1 MAKEKMIDITVRMDD
16 GSTKVF
22 TEPSGISVSD
32 IAKKAFKE
40 ESSKYVGARSAGKL
54 RELTRK
60 LSSSCELEFIT
71 LDSVI
76 GFDMYKRS
84 LILLMLSAV
93 DNLTEQKEG
102 EYLVDVMYSLGKGF
116 FCVINNHK
124 DGGKLEI
131 TEEFAASIKA
141 EMDRMVEADMKIEK
155 KSVNT
160 EDAIAEFSS
169 RGMYDKAE
177 LFKYRRTSKTN
188 MYMLDGYSD
197 YFYGYMLPSTGYIKS
212 YDIVP
217 YADGLVLIIPD
228 RKTLKCAPYTA
239 PEKLY
244 NVLRKSED
252 WGSAL
257 GITNVGKLNSVIA
270 KGGMNNLM
278 LVQEALMEK
287 QIAEIADR
295 IKDDGKH
302 IVLIAG
308 PSSSGKTTF
317 SNRLSIQ
324 LQAHGLHPHPIAMD
338 NFFKE
343 RSETPV
349 DENGK
354 YDFESLAA
362 MDLELFND
370 SMARLLKG
378 ENVEI
383 PTFDFLVGKKKF
395 DGNYL
400 KMENSDVLVVE
411 GIHAL
416 NPASTESLPK
426 DACFKIYISALTQL
440 NIDEHNR
447 ISTTDTR
454 LLRRIVRDAR
464 TRGNDA
470 QRTISMWPSV
480 RAGEEKNIFPFQ
492 EEADTMINSALI
504 YELSAIKQFVEPLLF
519 SVPQD
524 SEEYYEAKRLLKFLD
539 YFLGIDVQMVPI
551 NSLLREFIGGGCFK
565 V

>member
-1 MAKEKMIDITVRMDD
+1 MAKEKMIDITVKLED
-16 GSTKVF
+16 GSNKVF
-22 TEPSGISVSD
+22 TETAGISVGE
-32 IAKKAFKE
+32 IAKRVYKE
-40 ESSKYVGARSAGKL
+40 DSRKYVAARSAGKL

-60 LSSSCELEFIT
+60 LGSGCTLEFIT

-84 LILLMLSAV
+84 LVLLMLSAI
-93 DNLTEQKEG
+93 DNLSDRKEG

-116 FCVINNHK
+116 FCVINNRL
-124 DGGKLEI
+124 DGGKLI
-131 TEEFAASIKA
+131 ISPDTRDKIKA

-155 KSVNT
+155 ISVNT
-160 EDAIAEFSS
+160 EDAIAQFNA
-169 RGMYDKAE
+169 RGMVDKAE

-188 MYMLDGYSD
+188 MYVLNGYSD

-212 YDIVP
+212 YDLVP
-217 YADGLVLIIPD
+217 YDDGMVLVIPD
-228 RKTLKCAPYTA
+228 RKTLECAPYEA
-239 PEKLY
+239 PGKLY
-244 NVLRKSED
+244 SVLRKSED

-270 KGGMNNLM
+270 QGGMNNLM

-287 QIAEIADR
+287 QIAEIADKIR
-295 IKDDGKH
+295 EDGKQ

-343 RSETPV
+343 RSETPK
-349 DENGK
+349 DENGN
-354 YDFESLAA
+354 YDFECLGA
-362 MDLELFND
+362 MDLDLFND
-370 SMARLLKG
+370 SMSRLLKG
-378 ENVEI
+378 ETVEI
-383 PTFDFLVGKKKF
+383 PTFDFLVGKKNF

-400 KMENSDVLVVE
+400 KMDSPDVLVVE

-470 QRTISMWPSV
+470 RKTISMWPSV

-492 EEADTMINSALI
+492 EEADAMINSALI

-524 SEEYYEAKRLLKFLD
+524 SEECYEAKRLLKFLD

>member
-1 MAKEKMIDITVRMDD
+1 MSKNKQIEITVILGD
-16 GSTKVF
+16 GS
-22 TEPSGISVSD
+22 ERCLNEESGITVGE
-32 IAKKAFKE
+32 IAKKIYKDE
-40 ESSKYVGARSAGKL
+40 NRKYVAAKVSGKL
-54 RELTRK
+54 RERSVK
-60 LSSSCELEFIT
+60 LNSDCRMKFIST
-71 LDSVI
+71 DTAI

-93 DNLTEQKEG
+93 DHLADRREG
-102 EYLVDVMYSLGKGF
+102 DYLVDIMYSLGKGF
-116 FCVINNHK
+116 FCVINNNIK
-124 DGGKLEI
+124 GGKVPITDEI
-131 TEEFAASIKA
+131 VTLIKA
-141 EMDRMVEADMKIEK
+141 EMDRMVQADLKIEK
-155 KSVNT
+155 KIYST
-160 EDAIAEFSS
+160 EEAISHFIE
-169 RGMYDKAE
+169 RGMLDKAE
-177 LFKYRRTSKTN
+177 LFKYRRTSRTN
-188 MYMLDGYSD
+188 MYELNGYAD
-197 YFYGYMLPSTGYIKS
+197 YFYGYMLPSTGYIKG
-212 YDIVP
+212 YDLQK
-217 YADGLVLIIPD
+217 YADGMVLVIPD
-228 RKTLKCAPYTA
+228 KKTLECAPYSA

-244 NVLRKSED
+244 KVLRESED

-257 GITNVGKLNSVIA
+257 GISNVGRLNNIITA
-270 KGGMNNLM
+270 GGMNNLM

-287 QIAEIADR
+287 QIAEIANSIHDE
-295 IKDDGKH
+295 GKK

-324 LQAHGLHPHPIAMD
+324 LQANGLHPHPVAMD

-343 RSETPV
+343 REETPK

-354 YDFESLAA
+354 YDFESLSA
-362 MDLELFND
+362 MDLELFNNTM
-370 SMARLLKG
+370 SALLRG
-378 ENVEI
+378 EEVEM
-383 PTFDFLVGKKKF
+383 PTFDFTNGKKVFSGEK
-395 DGNYL
+395 L
-400 KMENSDVLVVE
+400 KIEESDVLVVE

-416 NPASTESLPK
+416 NPESTLSLPK
-426 DACFKIYISALTQL
+426 DACYKIYISALTQL

-470 QRTISMWPSV
+470 KRTISMWPSV

-492 EEADTMINSALI
+492 EEADAMINSALI

-519 SVPQD
+519 SVPPACD
-524 SEEYYEAKRLLKFLD
+524 EYYEAKRLLKFLD
-539 YFLGIDVQMVPI
+539 YFLGIDVEMVPK

>member
-1 MAKEKMIDITVRMDD
+1 MSKNKQIEIIVVLDD
-16 GSTKVF
+16 GSEKHL
-22 TEPSGISVSD
+22 TEESGISVGEV
-32 IAKKAFKE
+32 AKKIYKNDE
-40 ESSKYVGARSAGKL
+40 RKYVAAKVSGKL
-54 RELTRK
+54 RELSAKINSDCRMQ
-60 LSSSCELEFIT
+60 FIST
-71 LDSVI
+71 DSVI
-76 GFDMYKRS
+76 GFNMYKRT

-93 DNLTEQKEG
+93 DYLSGRREG
-102 EYLVDVMYSLGKGF
+102 DYLVDVMYSLGKGF
-116 FCVINNHK
+116 FCVINNNI
-124 DGGKLEI
+124 DGGKVQI
-131 TEEFAASIKA
+131 TDEMISIIKA
-141 EMDRMVEADMKIEK
+141 EMDRMVQADMKVEK
-155 KSVNT
+155 KIYST
-160 EDAIAEFSS
+160 EETISHFTK
-169 RGMYDKAE
+169 RGMFDKAE
-177 LFKYRRTSKTN
+177 LFKYRRTSRTN
-188 MYMLDGYSD
+188 MYELNGYAD
-197 YFYGYMLPSTGYIKS
+197 YFYGYMLPSTGYIKG
-212 YDIVP
+212 YDLQK
-217 YADGLVLIIPD
+217 YADGIVLVIPD
-228 RKTLKCAPYTA
+228 RKTLECAPYSA

-244 NVLRKSED
+244 KVLRESED

-257 GITNVGKLNSVIA
+257 GISNVGRLNNIIT
-270 KGGMNNLM
+270 KGGMTNLM

-287 QIAEIADR
+287 QIADIATK
-295 IKDDGKH
+295 IHDGGKK

-324 LQAHGLHPHPIAMD
+324 LQANGLHPHPVAMD

-343 RSETPV
+343 REETPK

-354 YDFESLAA
+354 YDFESLRA
-362 MDLELFND
+362 MDLNLFNNTM
-370 SMARLLKG
+370 SRLLKG
-378 ENVEI
+378 EEVEM
-383 PTFDFLVGKKKF
+383 PTFDFTQGKKIF
-395 DGNYL
+395 AGDTL
-400 KMENSDVLVVE
+400 KIEESDVLVVE

-416 NPASTESLPK
+416 NPESTESLPN
-426 DACFKIYISALTQL
+426 DACYKIYISALTQL

-470 QRTISMWPSV
+470 QKTISMWPSV

-492 EEADTMINSALI
+492 EEADSMINSALI

-524 SEEYYEAKRLLKFLD
+524 CDEYYEAKRLLKFLD
-539 YFLGIDVQMVPI
+539 YFLGIDVEMVPK

>member
-1 MAKEKMIDITVRMDD
+1 MAKDKMIEIDVRMSD
-16 GSTKVF
+16 GSIKHL
-22 TEPSGISVSD
+22 TESMGISVGE
-32 IAKKAFKE
+32 IAEKVYKE
-40 ESSKYVGARSAGKL
+40 DSRKYVCARTSGKL

-71 LDSVI
+71 PDSVV
-76 GFDMYKRS
+76 GFDLYKRS
-84 LILLMLSAV
+84 LVLLMLSAV
-93 DNLTEQKEG
+93 DSVADKKEG
-102 EYLVDVMYSLGKGF
+102 EYLVDIMYSLGKGF
-116 FCVINNHK
+116 FCVINNNIS
-124 DGGKLEI
+124 GGKVKITDEI
-131 TEEFAASIKA
+131 ISMIRN
-141 EMDRMVEADMKIEK
+141 EMDRMIEADLKIEK
-155 KSVNT
+155 KSYST
-160 EDAIAEFSS
+160 EDAIAHFTS
-169 RGMYDKAE
+169 RGMVDKAE

-188 MYMLDGYSD
+188 MYVLNGYAD
-197 YFYGYMLPSTGYIKS
+197 YFYGYMLPSTGYIKG
-212 YDIVP
+212 YDLLP
-217 YADGLVLIIPD
+217 YADGMVLVIPD
-228 RKTLKCAPYTA
+228 RKTLECGPYVA

-244 NVLRKSED
+244 SILRQSED
-252 WGSAL
+252 WGSTL
-257 GITNVGKLNSVIA
+257 GITNVGRLNSVIA
-270 KGGMNNLM
+270 QGGMNNLM

-287 QIAEIADR
+287 QIAEIADK
-295 IKDDGKH
+295 IKDGGKQ

-343 RSETPV
+343 REETPK

-354 YDFESLAA
+354 YDFECLEA
-362 MDLELFND
+362 MDLKLFNETM
-370 SMARLLKG
+370 SGLLKG
-378 ENVEI
+378 EEMDM
-383 PTFDFLVGKKKF
+383 PTFDFTVGKKVF
-395 DGNYL
+395 DGNKL
-400 KMENSDVLVVE
+400 KIEKTDVLVVE

-416 NPASTESLPK
+416 NPESTESLPNE
-426 DACFKIYISALTQL
+426 ACYKIYISALTQL

-470 QRTISMWPSV
+470 QKTISMWPSV
-480 RAGEEKNIFPFQ
+480 RAGEEENIFPFQ
-492 EEADTMINSALI
+492 EEADAMINSALI

-524 SEEYYEAKRLLKFLD
+524 SEEFYEAKRLLKFLD
-539 YFLGIDVQMVPI
+539 YFLGIDVQMVPA

>member
-1 MAKEKMIDITVRMDD
+1 MAKEKMINIDVRMSD
-16 GSTKVF
+16 GSIKHL
-22 TEPSGISVSD
+22 TEASGISVGE
-32 IAKKAFKE
+32 IADKVYKE
-40 ESSKYVGARSAGKL
+40 DSRNYFAARSLGKL

-60 LSSSCELEFIT
+60 LSTGCELEFIT
-71 LDSVI
+71 PDSAV

-84 LILLMLSAV
+84 LILLMLSAIDTV
-93 DNLTEQKEG
+93 MDQKEG
-102 EYLVDVMYSLGKGF
+102 EYLVNVMYSLGKGF
-116 FCVINNHK
+116 FCCINNNV
-124 DGGKLEI
+124 DGGKVEI
-131 TEEFAASIKA
+131 TDELIVKIKD
-141 EMDRMVEADMKIEK
+141 EMKRMVEADIKIEK
-155 KSVNT
+155 KSVST
-160 EDAIAEFSS
+160 EDAIAHFAS
-169 RGMYDKAE
+169 RGMLDKAE

-188 MYMLDGYSD
+188 MYVLNGYSD
-197 YFYGYMLPSTGYIKS
+197 YFYGYMLPSTGYIKGFDMVR
-212 YDIVP
+212 YE
-217 YADGLVLIIPD
+217 DGLVLVIPD
-228 RKTLKCAPYTA
+228 RRTLECVPYVAPK
-239 PEKLY
+239 KLY
-244 NVLRKSED
+244 NVLRQSED
-252 WGSAL
+252 WGNAL
-257 GITNVGKLNSVIA
+257 GITNVGRLNNIISQ
-270 KGGMNNLM
+270 GGTNNLM

-287 QIAEIADR
+287 QIAEIADK
-295 IKDDGKH
+295 IKDGGKQ

-343 RSETPV
+343 RDETPR

-362 MDLELFND
+362 MDLKLFNE
-370 SMARLLKG
+370 SMSALLRG
-378 ENVEI
+378 EEVDM
-383 PTFDFLVGKKKF
+383 PTFDFTVGKKIFGGSK
-395 DGNYL
+395 L
-400 KMENSDVLVVE
+400 KIEKTDVLVVE

-416 NPASTESLPK
+416 NPESTESLPAE
-426 DACFKIYISALTQL
+426 ACYKIYISALTQL

-470 QRTISMWPSV
+470 QRTINMWPSV

-524 SEEYYEAKRLLKFLD
+524 SEEFYEAKRLLKFLD
-539 YFLGIDVQMVPI
+539 YFLGIDVQMVPV